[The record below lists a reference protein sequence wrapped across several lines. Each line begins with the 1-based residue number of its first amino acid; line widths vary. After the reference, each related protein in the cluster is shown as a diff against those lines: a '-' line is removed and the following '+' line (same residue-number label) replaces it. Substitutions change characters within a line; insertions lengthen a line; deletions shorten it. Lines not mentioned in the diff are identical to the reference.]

1 MTPENAKSKYPAR
14 NKKPADGEYTF
25 YVFRPDTDPA
35 SKFNAVNVNKLGQ
48 KTCKVQLS
56 CSVTGAYVSTRFD
69 AAEKGKARL
78 AAFLKSASGTDVNP
92 ADLNDDNFV
101 DAILTLAAGKK
112 VRATIKRRDDYVAPN
127 GTAFPQYNV
136 SGFAPADPF

>member
-1 MTPENAKSKYPAR
+1 MTPENAKSKYPAK

-25 YVFRPDTDPA
+25 YVFNIDTDPG
-35 SKFNAVNVNKLGQ
+35 SQYCSIKMNKLGVR
-48 KTCKVQLS
+48 TCKVQLS

-69 AAEKGKARL
+69 TADKGKPRL
-78 AAFLKSASGTDVNP
+78 VAFLKAASGTDVNP
-92 ADLNDDNFV
+92 EDLNDLNFM
-101 DAILTLAAGKK
+101 DAIQSLACGKK

-127 GTAFPQYNV
+127 GTAYPQYNV